1 MNKLWALLK
10 ITILNEF
17 SINKFKDKK
26 IQGKI
31 KDIFMVLLIALSL
44 LIFFI
49 SSLFGSIAI
58 SDYLKTN
65 GTVDLILLSGFI
77 TTFIVI
83 FFFTMIKAQ
92 GVLFSEKEF
101 EKLIFFP
108 IKTSYILISKLC
120 NLLIIGYFISLL
132 TYVPQIIGYGIVERR
147 TIIFYIYSGLLFLFL
162 PFIPLVLSSAFAF
175 IIKYMFKNFK
185 RKNLIINFSTV
196 VLSLVIMIISFN
208 SQSFINGFM
217 KNKDKFANIIENKN
231 NIFIFI
237 INITKSNNPIYII
250 IYILVS
256 ILIMNLFIKLFIN
269 LYEKINSLLSEGSN
283 SSNKNRI
290 VIEKNSVLKALIKKE
305 LAMYF
310 SIPTYVTNTII
321 GPAIILLGS
330 LATLVFEKEKI
341 LKVLEINAPEEFT
354 LILVIGFLI
363 GTISLSCTTNSSI
376 SIEGKNLWILK
387 SLPIKVM
394 DIFKG
399 KIILNLI
406 LVLPVTIIAS
416 IIFKFTLGYS
426 YLELFYVVILTTIYA
441 IIISIIGIIANLLFP
456 RINWTSP
463 AQVVKQSFSVILV
476 MLASLVIIGIPVITV
491 IKFNITAINT
501 IILISTIYLSVVLII
516 SLIALK
522 YIGIKKYELIN

>member
-26 IQGKI
+26 TKGKI
-31 KDIFMVLLIALSL
+31 KDISMILLISISL
-44 LIFFI
+44 IIFFI
-49 SSLFGSIAI
+49 SNLFSSILI
-58 SDYLKTN
+58 SQYLKAN
-65 GTVDLILLSGFI
+65 EILDIMLVSGFI
-77 TTFIVI
+77 ITFIVI
-83 FFFTMIKAQ
+83 FFFTMIRAQ

-101 EKLIFFP
+101 EKLIFLP
-108 IKTSYILISKLC
+108 IKSSYILISKLC
-120 NLLIIGYFISLL
+120 NLLLISYSISLL
-132 TYVPQIIGYGIVERR
+132 TYVPQIIGYGIVGEKN
-147 TIIFYIYSGLLFLFL
+147 IVFYIYSLLVFIFM
-162 PFIPLVLSSAFAF
+162 PFIPLVLSSTFAF
-175 IIKYMFKNFK
+175 IIKYVFKNFK

-196 VLSLVIMIISFN
+196 TLSLLIIIISFN
-208 SQSFINGFM
+208 LQNFINGFM
-217 KNKDKFANIIENKN
+217 KNKDKFTNLIEN
-231 NIFIFI
+231 NIVTFI
-237 INITKSNNPIYII
+237 IDITKSNNPIYVI

-269 LYEKINSLLSEGSN
+269 LYEKINALLSEGSN
-283 SSNKNRI
+283 TSNKNRV

-310 SIPTYVTNTII
+310 SIPIYVTNTII

-330 LATLVFEKEKI
+330 LATLFFGKDEI
-341 LKVLEINAPEEFT
+341 LRVLEINASEEFT

-363 GTISLSCTTNSSI
+363 GTTTLSCTTNSSI
-376 SIEGKNLWILK
+376 SLEGKSLWILK

-406 LVLPVTIIAS
+406 LVLPVTIISS

-426 YLELFYVVILTTIYA
+426 YLELLYVVVLTTIYVT
-441 IIISIIGIIANLLFP
+441 IISIIGIIANLFFP
-456 RINWTSP
+456 RLNWTS
-463 AQVVKQSFSVILV
+463 ATQVVKQSFSVFLV
-476 MLASLVIIGIPVITV
+476 MLASLVIVGIPVITV
-491 IKFNITAINT
+491 IKFNITNINT
-501 IILISTIYLSVVLII
+501 IVLTSSIYLAVVLII

-522 YIGIKKYELIN
+522 YIAIKKYELIN